1 MTVPEDITEL
11 LRARFDLEAADPIL
25 VGRERIVELAS
36 ALKEAGF
43 TYLACVAAL
52 HFPASE
58 TEPDRTAVEYRLR
71 RLPKDEVG
79 FRTFVPTGETT
90 PTLVP
95 VFAGCDWQE
104 REQYDLVGTV
114 FAGHPDLR
122 RIMLPEDWEGHPLRR
137 DYDIATRHHPWR

>member
-1 MTVPEDITEL
+1 MTVPDDVTRL
-11 LRARFDLEAADPIL
+11 LAERFGLESGDPIT
-25 VGRERIVELAS
+25 VSRDRVVELGG

-43 TYLACVAAL
+43 TYLVYVACA
-52 HFPASE
+52 HYPA
-58 TEPDRTAVEYRLR
+58 TDAEPDRTVAEYRVR
-71 RLPKDEVG
+71 RLPVDEVA
-79 FRTFVPTGETT
+79 FRVWVPTGEST

-104 REQYDLVGTV
+104 REQFDLVGTI